1 MSWSARKAANTSISA
16 PEPRW
21 VHSFTGGVSHT
32 RRAEAPKPIA
42 KNQAHEALITLA
54 ANPSRSPALWTAIA
68 PPRRPTVS
76 KTAWGFSKET
86 PPRLYD
92 HRADPRPALHLRLF
106 LRGRAERRYANHHEE
121 EDSDGD
127 QEPLVA
133 RSDEER
139 RSSRR
144 PHGTISRVS
153 HRLAVAML
161 TRTLDN
167 RPSNPDSLPQSFAP
181 RSGKRS
187 PARRASRR
195 VRGSRREPQFFLAS
209 GPRSIP
215 K

>member
-86 PPRLYD
+86 PTVCTIIAPTRVRLFTSVSSSGGEPSVVTPTTMKKRTPMEIRNLSLPGATRSAEAPAAPTRRSAGCHTDSPSRCSPGPWITGPQTLIHY
-92 HRADPRPALHLRLF
+92 HKALHPDRES
-106 LRGRAERRYANHHEE
+106 GRQPEE
-121 EDSDGD
+121 H
-127 QEPLVA
+127 P
-133 RSDEER
+133 EE
-139 RSSRR
+139 
-144 PHGTISRVS
+144 
-153 HRLAVAML
+153 
-161 TRTLDN
+161 
-167 RPSNPDSLPQSFAP
+167 
-181 RSGKRS
+181 
-187 PARRASRR
+187 
-195 VRGSRREPQFFLAS
+195 
-209 GPRSIP
+209 
-215 K
+215 